1 MTLFILV
8 ETPAGLALMKAKD
21 KKLLKNDN
29 LAAETESAEG
39 ICSLY
44 VIIPCIQLYHN
55 FKISVSSA
63 VYFELGS

>member
-8 ETPAGLALMKAKD
+8 ETPAGFALMKAKD

-29 LAAETESAEG
+29 LASETDSAEG

-44 VIIPCIQLYHN
+44 VAFSCIQTLHGYE
-55 FKISVSSA
+55 SSLRLFRP
-63 VYFELGS
+63 FELGS

>member
-8 ETPAGLALMKAKD
+8 ETPAGFALMKAKD

-44 VIIPCIQLYHN
+44 VIFPCIQLNHSY
-55 FKISVSSA
+55 KISVISA
-63 VYFELGS
+63 IYFEFGS